1 MNRTL
6 ELDRKA
12 RSAACLLA
20 LAGSLSSTGCEETGV
35 IRDDASVSTDDAYVD
50 PAVDSGPVP
59 DAGPPGTP
67 QITYTPTG
75 CSYAVTTPEVND
87 AAMGSDVFGTEQPA
101 PDHVHVSI
109 AGPAD
114 TSFAVNWRTDLETLA
129 SNVVYGTD
137 RAMVEA
143 ADGAGAGVT
152 LQAGHTMRY
161 APRGTSGAATRVHEA
176 HVCGLTAGTRYFYKV
191 GGPGHWSEVYE
202 VSTSP
207 TIGTTEP
214 WSFAVTGDSR
224 GNEDNS
230 WAISQREVLEAGVD
244 LQIFSGDAV
253 LVGNVQQQWNDE
265 FFGPSDPMSGFEMS
279 DSLAQIPLMMAN
291 GNHDL
296 LATNYLAQFAW
307 PQDQSTGETA
317 QGEEWYSF
325 DYGNAHFIF
334 LNDTVFDGRVIAGAE
349 RDWLAEDLRRADMN
363 RANVPWIFVVHHQ
376 PLYTCLSRHSPQVN
390 LRSAWQPLFDQYHV
404 DVVWAGHNHVYER
417 SRPINGLDGTEG
429 IVAAVGGSNFEPQVT
444 DGVPSG
450 TVYVVAAG
458 VGAPLYAVQS
468 SCPFSAPGVG
478 RAVRNYVRVSITG
491 RTLEATVFD
500 ALAGTMIDSFTWTK

>member
-1 MNRTL
+1 MLRAAHL
-6 ELDRKA
+6 P
-12 RSAACLLA
+12 RSPRLTTAMGLA
-20 LAGSLSSTGCEETGV
+20 LALSGAGCEETGV
-35 IRDDASVSTDDAYVD
+35 IREDAATPTDDAYVD
-50 PAVDSGPVP
+50 PALDSGPVP

-67 QITYTPTG
+67 QITYTPAG
-75 CSYAVTTPEVND
+75 CGYEVTTPEVND
-87 AAMGSDVFGTEQPA
+87 AAMGSDSFGAAPT

-109 AGPAD
+109 AGPSD
-114 TSFAVNWRTDLETLA
+114 TSFAVNWRTDLDTLA
-129 SNVVYGTD
+129 SNVVYGSD
-137 RAMVEA
+137 RAMVES
-143 ADGAGAGVT
+143 ADGAGTGVT

-161 APRGTSGAATRVHEA
+161 APRGTAGAATRVHET

-224 GNEDNS
+224 GNEDNA
-230 WAISQREVLEAGVD
+230 WAIAQREVLEAGVD

-265 FFGPSDPMSGFEMS
+265 FFGPSDGDFQIS

-296 LATNYLAQFAW
+296 LATAYLAQFAW

-325 DYGNAHFIF
+325 DYGNAHFVF
-334 LNDTVFDGRVIAGAE
+334 LNDTVFDGAVIAGAE
-349 RDWLAEDLRRADMN
+349 RDWLEADLTAADAN

-390 LRSAWQPLFDQYHV
+390 LRSAWQPIFDRHHV

-429 IVAAVGGSNFEPQVT
+429 IVAAVGGANYEPQIT
-444 DGVPSG
+444 DGTPSG

-478 RAVRNYVRVSITG
+478 RAVRNYVRVQITG
-491 RTLEATVFD
+491 RTLQATVFD